1 MFLEQGLKMEN
12 LLDDY
17 EFEDENVV
25 DIAKE
30 IEDMRSRTKLN
41 YIECVVEVCE
51 KFDLDIES
59 IGQHIPKHIKEKIE
73 ADALELNLLS
83 YKLNTLI

>member
-1 MFLEQGLKMEN
+1 MDN
-12 LLDDY
+12 LLDDF
-17 EFEDENVV
+17 EFDDETII

-30 IEDMRSRTKLN
+30 IEAVRAETQLN

-51 KFDLDIES
+51 KFDLDIDEIS
-59 IGQHIPKHIKEKIE
+59 SHIPKNIKEKIE
-73 ADALELNLLS
+73 ADALELNLLN